1 MLLAQ
6 LFKSR
11 CVTFV
16 RNQKRMQYIG
26 GYKMTQ
32 IEKNKLKAQNSF
44 GLLQGSVIFLG
55 LIAIMS
61 AIFTK
66 ILWGFKDGS
75 TSANVNTTI
84 GYGEAGIVE
93 VASWLET
100 IGLVVAGT
108 VILGLVFLI
117 VRVAGGGRS

>member
-1 MLLAQ
+1 
-6 LFKSR
+6 
-11 CVTFV
+11 
-16 RNQKRMQYIG
+16 
-26 GYKMTQ
+26 MTQ